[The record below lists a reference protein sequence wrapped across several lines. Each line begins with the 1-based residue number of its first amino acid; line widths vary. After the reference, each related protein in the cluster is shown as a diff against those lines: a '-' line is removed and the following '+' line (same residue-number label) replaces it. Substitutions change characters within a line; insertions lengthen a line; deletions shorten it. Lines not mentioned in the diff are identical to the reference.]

1 MSGALYSLRRT
12 VQSDAASL
20 AAFASRTFFEAFG
33 SDNDPTRMAAHL
45 AATYGPEQQR
55 AELSDPSVVTLL
67 LEVDGVMAGYAM
79 VRRNTPPACVKI
91 RTAVEL
97 WRFYID
103 RPWHGR
109 GGAQRLMAGVREVA
123 TAFGAPAIWL
133 GVFERNARAIAFYR
147 KCGFED
153 AGAGEYILGGERQT
167 DRILAASV
175 APT

>member
-1 MSGALYSLRRT
+1 MIGTRYSLRRA
-12 VQSDAASL
+12 VLSDAVSL

-33 SDNDPTRMAAHL
+33 SDNDSKHMTAHL

-55 AELSDPSVVTLL
+55 AELSDPWVVTQL

-79 VRRNTPPACVKI
+79 VRRNAPPACVQI

-109 GGAQRLMAGVREVA
+109 GGAQRLMAGVWEVA
-123 TAFGAPAIWL
+123 TELGAPAIWL
-133 GVFERNARAIAFYR
+133 GVFERNFRAIAFYR

-153 AGAGEYILGGERQT
+153 AGAGEFILGGERQT

-175 APT
+175 ATT

>member
-1 MSGALYSLRRT
+1 MSGTRYSLRRA
-12 VQSDAASL
+12 VPSDAASL
-20 AAFASRTFFEAFG
+20 AAFAARTFFEAFG
-33 SDNDPTRMAAHL
+33 SDNDPKHMTAHL

-55 AELSDPSVVTLL
+55 AELSDPSIATLL

-79 VRRNTPPACVKI
+79 VRHKTPPACVQI

-153 AGAGEYILGGERQT
+153 AGAGEFMLGGDRQT
-167 DRILAASV
+167 DRILAANV
-175 APT
+175 ATT